1 MNMRISQDIFPAG
14 SSGLVGSCP
23 RHSFPSDAPN
33 GLRLTRDS
41 SYGELYGSRLG
52 RENLVELA
60 LTQPDSTTTT
70 STRPSAARAFLQR
83 TIARLWR
90 QPKQTSPPRKGP
102 TGNQAQ
108 QSLSGFTPRLA
119 GRDGFTS
126 LTRLVLHSTD
136 DVSFSPSSFFR
147 RVEEVRALD
156 FCSEAP
162 LAPSLP
168 SPPLR
173 PPPPRSRRR
182 PPPPVDE
189 TIARTT
195 TKLRAPSSSS
205 PKHSSTRALKAPRK
219 PLIKRKFDS
228 LLELQALATELDKL
242 DPFDSPPLAQHQ
254 LHASPTIKS
263 TRPCPPLWS
272 ASSPAALDF
281 DRDPLTEL
289 LAVAEELK
297 TMNDLDSDDILYMT
311 DVPPLS
317 PLPPT
322 LHAFL
327 DAPGASLHILEMDV
341 HEEDETF
348 LGIPIP
354 CIVVTSEGES
364 LSMEALAMQLPR
376 PSPSE
381 DLLAPP
387 PMTYRGRMET
397 DHPPV
402 IIDDPRER
410 GPPSESAP
418 SSPCETVE
426 DLEGCS
432 LSLPCDYSEYSSPNV
447 SLSWEVICDMVDPLS
462 PSNHFSKP
470 DPPTVPKPAPLLR
483 RRERSLLRRI
493 IGSGGRIRAPAA
505 EKDKSQHVP
514 SSKRERIRIPKEAI
528 GPPRPLS
535 PAS

>member
-1 MNMRISQDIFPAG
+1 MRISQDIFPAG
-14 SSGLVGSCP
+14 SSGLDGPCP

-41 SYGELYGSRLG
+41 SYGGPYGGHLG
-52 RENLVELA
+52 REDLVQPALA
-60 LTQPDSTTTT
+60 QPHSTRTT
-70 STRPSAARAFLQR
+70 STRPSAAMAFLQR
-83 TIARLWR
+83 TIARLRR
-90 QPKQTSPPRKGP
+90 QPKQTPLSRKGP
-102 TGNQAQ
+102 TGSRAQ
-108 QSLSGFTPRLA
+108 QPLSDLTPRLA

-147 RVEEVRALD
+147 RVEEVSALNA
-156 FCSEAP
+156 CSEAP

-168 SPPLR
+168 PPPFR
-173 PPPPRSRRR
+173 PPPARPRRR

-189 TIARTT
+189 TTARTT
-195 TKLRAPSSSS
+195 TTPRAPSSLS
-205 PKHSSTRALKAPRK
+205 PKHSSTRAQKTPRK
-219 PLIKRKFDS
+219 PLVKREFDS

-254 LHASPTIKS
+254 LHASPSIKS

-272 ASSPAALDF
+272 ASPPAALGY

-297 TMNDLDSDDILYMT
+297 TMKNLDSDDILYMT
-311 DVPPLS
+311 DAPPLS

-341 HEEDETF
+341 HKEDETF
-348 LGIPIP
+348 LGVPIP
-354 CIVVTSEGES
+354 CIVVTSEGET
-364 LSMEALAMQLPR
+364 LPVEVLAMQLPR

-387 PMTYRGRMET
+387 PTTYRGRMAT
-397 DHPPV
+397 DQPPV
-402 IIDDPRER
+402 ITDDDPRER
-410 GPPSESAP
+410 HPPSGSAP
-418 SSPCETVE
+418 SSSSPCEGVE
-426 DLEGCS
+426 DLEDLEAS
-432 LSLPCDYSEYSSPNV
+432 LSLPCSSANV
-447 SLSWEVICDMVDPLS
+447 NLSWEVISDMVNS
-462 PSNHFSKP
+462 SSQSNRSSKP
-470 DPPTVPKPAPLLR
+470 DRPTAPKPAPLLR

-493 IGSGGRIRAPAA
+493 LGSGGHIRAPSAG
-505 EKDKSQHVP
+505 KDKLQHVP

-528 GPPRPLS
+528 GSPLPLS